1 MVRTAPG
8 IILRR
13 SAPIRIIHP
22 SSLRDGCTSVMDASR
37 WSQRAYPTHSVEV
50 QQRCA
55 CALAGIS
62 QIKT

>member
-1 MVRTAPG
+1 
-8 IILRR
+8 
-13 SAPIRIIHP
+13 
-22 SSLRDGCTSVMDASR
+22 MDASR
-37 WSQRAYPTHSVEV
+37 WLQRAYPTHSVEV